1 MKLYYTPGACSMA
14 PHIALREAGLKF
26 DLEKVDLMTKKT
38 ESGAD
43 FTAINPKG
51 YVPALQLDNGQV
63 LTEVGVVLQYIADQ
77 KPGSGLAPAAGTL
90 ERYRLME
97 MLNFIST
104 ELHKNF
110 GPLFNPAAGD
120 DAKKAAIEMIGK
132 RLGYLD
138 QQLAGKQYL
147 LGDTFTV
154 ADCYLATMLGWCQYA
169 KLDLSAWPNIGAYA
183 GRVMSRPAVIE
194 TMKAEGLMG
203 CGPRAVAAG
212 VTPAPHGV
220 NPYPPSIPQEP
231 PCSSNA
237 SGPVIRTATST
248 T

>member
-169 KLDLSAWPNIGAYA
+169 KLDLSAWLNIGAYA

-203 CGPRAVAAG
+203 
-212 VTPAPHGV
+212 
-220 NPYPPSIPQEP
+220 
-231 PCSSNA
+231 
-237 SGPVIRTATST
+237 
-248 T
+248 